1 MPTHPGFGQNPAES
15 VPNQHA
21 ETVISTRLRRKLS
34 LRTFAA
40 AAIASLA
47 VALVVLLGRG
57 SGFATPAEARDAA
70 VAAGSTCSIWDID
83 DPVAELHNG
92 IAWCKGPNDRISAD
106 TSFMTVHRNATERDW
121 YALYLTDVYG
131 GSTVLVGDN
140 WVYKGGDAST
150 LQDDLGG
157 QLGGELTQ
165 GSD

>member
-1 MPTHPGFGQNPAES
+1 
-15 VPNQHA
+15 
-21 ETVISTRLRRKLS
+21 
-34 LRTFAA
+34 
-40 AAIASLA
+40 
-47 VALVVLLGRG
+47 
-57 SGFATPAEARDAA
+57 
-70 VAAGSTCSIWDID
+70 
-83 DPVAELHNG
+83 
-92 IAWCKGPNDRISAD
+92 
-106 TSFMTVHRNATERDW
+106 MTVHRNATERDW